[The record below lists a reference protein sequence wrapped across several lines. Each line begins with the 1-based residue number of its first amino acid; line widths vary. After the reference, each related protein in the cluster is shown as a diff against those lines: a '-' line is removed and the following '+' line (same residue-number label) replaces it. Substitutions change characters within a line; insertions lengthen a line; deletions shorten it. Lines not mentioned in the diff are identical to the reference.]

1 MYSVKTIADP
11 FLAETRV
18 TMSGY
23 VSVTGSTWREIG
35 SAYGVW
41 CEP

>member
-41 CEP
+41 WEP